1 MHDQTQA
8 APAIPAGETKLEVLT
23 DDDRRRRDEVNELQ
37 KAMPENQVRPM
48 AVALLS
54 ARGPEYSALND

>member
-8 APAIPAGETKLEVLT
+8 APAIPTGETKLELLT

-37 KAMPENQVRPM
+37 KVMLENQVQPI

-54 ARGPEYSALND
+54 ARSPEYSALND